1 MRPCSPPI
9 TLVPFTR
16 ADQRPDR
23 RRPAYGAPA
32 DREPGRFTRGALAD
46 RNEAIEPGEREVSV
60 LFSDLRG
67 YATFAERRR
76 PQEVFR
82 AVHRYAQ
89 LVSGVVYDYGGVIV
103 DFCGDGMMAVF
114 GALDVVPCKER
125 AALATAREICAQIAA
140 DPPLEAGPESTLSV
154 GVGVATGDAYV
165 GEIHAADRTFWSAVG
180 STTNLAARLQHL
192 TRELACAL
200 AIDSRTCQKAG
211 ELAAGLTRH
220 SGVAIR
226 GLRSREDVY
235 ILPLGPGNDP
245 RISAH

>member
-1 MRPCSPPI
+1 MRPCSSPI
-9 TLVPFTR
+9 TQVPFARTDLQ
-16 ADQRPDR
+16 ADRER
-23 RRPAYGAPA
+23 HAYGAPA
-32 DREPGRFTRGALAD
+32 DVKPWRFARGVVAN
-46 RNEAIEPGEREVSV
+46 RGEAVEPGEREVSV

-67 YATFAERRR
+67 YATFAEHRR

-89 LVSGVVYDYGGVIV
+89 VVSGVVHDYGGVIV

-114 GALDVVPCKER
+114 GALEVVPCKER

-140 DPPLEAGPESTLSV
+140 DPPLKAGPESTLSV

-200 AIDSRTCQKAG
+200 AIDSRTCQRAG
-211 ELAAGLTRH
+211 ELAAGLMRH

-226 GLRSREDVY
+226 GLMSREDVY
-235 ILPLGPGNDP
+235 ILPVGPSGDP
-245 RISAH
+245 RMSAD